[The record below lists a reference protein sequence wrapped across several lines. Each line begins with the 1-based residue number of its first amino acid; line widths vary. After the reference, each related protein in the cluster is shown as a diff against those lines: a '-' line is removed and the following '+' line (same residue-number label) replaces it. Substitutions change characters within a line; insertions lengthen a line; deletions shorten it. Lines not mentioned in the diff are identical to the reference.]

1 MIKKPAMQ
9 TTQTRIRT
17 LQARYEK
24 YAHSLTAIGPICQ
37 GTVIERNDV
46 RRRSGKTKTYGPYYL
61 WTRKLKGKT
70 LSIAISQQQY
80 DQLKQ
85 AIANQNR
92 LDKIL
97 AKMRSLT
104 QEIIFTNT
112 PGIKKRK

>member
-1 MIKKPAMQ
+1 MKNTPTAC
-9 TTQTRIRT
+9 
-17 LQARYEK
+17 LPSARS
-24 YAHSLTAIGPICQ
+24 AQ
-37 GTVIERNDV
+37 GTVIKRNDV
-46 RRRSGKTKTYGPYYL
+46 RQRGGKTKTYGPYYL
-61 WTRKLKGKT
+61 WTRKLEGKT

-80 DQLKQ
+80 DQLRQ

-112 PGIKKRK
+112 PGVKKRK